1 MKSDIEELMRDMAK
15 DLFVEYTEEDFRETE
30 RDFYSNKND
39 RVYESYKEFLEM
51 SKSDY
56 DYEEREEI

>member
-1 MKSDIEELMRDMAK
+1 MAK
-15 DLFVEYTEEDFRETE
+15 DLFVEYTEEDFREME